1 MELLEITEKHTM
13 RREQAADL
21 LRELA
26 DALSRHNGV
35 DFLREG
41 KKLHIRVPDE
51 VEVELEVEIESGES
65 GIEIEIN
72 W

>member
-1 MELLEITEKHTM
+1 MELLEITEKHSM

-21 LRELA
+21 LRDIA
-26 DALSRHNGV
+26 DALSRHNGL
-35 DFLREG
+35 DFLSEG
-41 KKLHIRVPDE
+41 KKLHVRVPDE

>member
-1 MELLEITEKHTM
+1 MDLLEITEKRHM

-21 LRELA
+21 LRALA
-26 DALSRHNGV
+26 DNLSRHNGV
-35 DFLREG
+35 DFMKDG
-41 KKLHIRVPDE
+41 KKLTVRVPDE

-65 GIEIEIN
+65 GIEVEIK

>member
-1 MELLEITEKHTM
+1 MELVEITETHSL

-26 DALSRHNGV
+26 DSLSRHNGV
-35 DFLREG
+35 DFLRDG
-41 KKLHIRVPDE
+41 MKLHVRVPDQ
-51 VEVELEVEIESGES
+51 VELEVEVEIESDES
-65 GIEIEIN
+65 EIEIKLS